1 MGVWA
6 GLRRA
11 IFTLAMDLM
20 LLLKLLWLLS
30 TCCGQH
36 LPSPD
41 GSCEPGFVCK
51 SERHC
56 ARYLDLRE
64 RLHRLNG
71 TAETDYYE
79 MLEKQVKERVC
90 NKAKNGVCC
99 KENVELTNGN
109 IVRNVEDIPF
119 IARLT

>member
-1 MGVWA
+1 MVIQTINALIEETFA
-6 GLRRA
+6 GQYSY
-11 IFTLAMDLM
+11 MM

-64 RLHRLNG
+64 RLDRLNG
-71 TAETDYYE
+71 TAETDYYK
-79 MLEKQVKERVC
+79 MLEKQVKEYFGRQPRQW
-90 NKAKNGVCC
+90 N
-99 KENVELTNGN
+99 
-109 IVRNVEDIPF
+109 
-119 IARLT
+119 